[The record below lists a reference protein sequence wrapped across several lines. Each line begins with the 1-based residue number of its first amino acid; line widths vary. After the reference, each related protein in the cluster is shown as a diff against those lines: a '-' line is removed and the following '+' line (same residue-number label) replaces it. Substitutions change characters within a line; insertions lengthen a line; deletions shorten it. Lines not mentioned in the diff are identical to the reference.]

1 MFPSLTSFL
10 AAFALAAVDLAVL
23 ALAVQ
28 KLGQAKTKGLVL
40 LALAVMLKLAVL
52 VAGVRWISLQPWFD
66 RKAVLLGLLAPFF
79 FFVLWHGLRLQLT
92 RGQQTKR

>member
-1 MFPSLTSFL
+1 MSPSLSSFL
-10 AAFALAAVDLAVL
+10 AAFALAALDLIVL

-79 FFVLWHGLRLQLT
+79 FFVLWQGLRLQLKH
-92 RGQQTKR
+92 GQHKRS